1 MRRPAVARCGTR
13 ISPMNKKIEKMAHN
27 HTHNQPHE
35 QACCSCGCGH
45 SHEDRSGA
53 SQWLPVIASVVLLA
67 GGLLLEGSGS
77 AFFKSGSVRALWY
90 AAAFL
95 PVGIPVLREAWEA
108 LRARDWM
115 NEFTLMLV
123 AAVGAFCIGEYPE
136 AVAVMLFYAVGEK
149 LQDKAVDKAQA
160 RIRSLIDLRP
170 ETATVVR
177 DGERTPRAAAEVQ
190 PGEEIEVVAG
200 GRVPLDGQLL
210 SAHAVFDTAALTGES
225 LPCPK
230 AQGEAVAAGMIAVG
244 SPVRIRVEKP
254 YQESALARMLDMVRD
269 AASRKAP
276 AELFIRRFARRYT
289 PCVLILAVLLATVP
303 PLYGELAGTSVG
315 GFSTWLYRALVFL
328 VVSCP
333 CALVVSIPLGYFS
346 GIGLASRRGILFK
359 GGNYLDTM
367 ARVNTVVF
375 DKTGTLTQGR
385 FAVVAHSSTA
395 AAERFGGLPALLAAI
410 EAHSNHPLARAVT
423 EWAQA
428 QGAAVANVAHVEEL
442 AGLGMKA
449 EADGIR
455 ILAGNARLLAQGG
468 VTLPDGIPEEG
479 AAVLCAV
486 GKDYAGH
493 VLLEDTARPEA
504 AEAVAALK
512 KEGVGYIGILSGDRE
527 NVVARLASRLSIGHF
542 RGGLLPEGKVE
553 AMERLK
559 TEAGRVT
566 AFVGDG
572 INDAP
577 VLAASHVGIA
587 LGAAGSDAAV
597 ETADVVIQSA
607 GVEKVAE
614 AIRIGRAT
622 RRIVRFNIA
631 FALGVKAA
639 VLLAGAFGEVG
650 MWEAAIADTGVTLL
664 CVANIF
670 VRHSLTK

>member
-1 MRRPAVARCGTR
+1 
-13 ISPMNKKIEKMAHN
+13 MAHT
-27 HTHNQPHE
+27 HAHNQAHE
-35 QACCSCGCGH
+35 LAHKHTRGHHHEHAGGGCGCGH
-45 SHEDRSGA
+45 SHKTRPGA
-53 SQWLPVIASVVLLA
+53 NQWLSAILSVSLLA
-67 GGLLLEGSGS
+67 GGLLLEGCGS
-77 AFFKSGSVRALWY
+77 AFFKPAGARALWY

-136 AVAVMLFYAVGEK
+136 AVAVMLFYAVGEQ
-149 LQDKAVDKAQA
+149 LQGKAVDKAQA

-177 DGERTPRAAAEVQ
+177 DRQRTSRAAAKVR

-230 AQGEAVAAGMIAVG
+230 TQGEAVAAGMIAMG
-244 SPVRIRVEKP
+244 SPARILVEKP

-269 AASRKAP
+269 AAARKAP

-289 PCVLILAVLLATVP
+289 PCVLAMAALLAIVP
-303 PLYGELAGTSVG
+303 PLYGMLAGTAVG

-367 ARVNTVVF
+367 ARVDTVVF

-385 FAVVAHSSTA
+385 FAVAGHSSTA
-395 AAERFGGLPALLAAI
+395 AADRFGGLPALLAAI

-428 QGAAVANVAHVEEL
+428 QGVAAANVTHVEEL

-449 EADGIR
+449 EADGTR
-455 ILAGNARLLAQGG
+455 ILVGNARLLAEGG
-468 VTLPDGIPEEG
+468 VTLPGGIPEEG
-479 AAVLCAV
+479 AAILCAV
-486 GKDYAGH
+486 GKDFAGH
-493 VLLEDTARPEA
+493 VLLEDTTRPEA
-504 AEAVAALK
+504 AEAMAALK
-512 KEGVGYIGILSGDRE
+512 KEGVDYIGILSGDRE
-527 NVVARLASRLSIGHF
+527 SVVARLANRLGIGHF
-542 RGGLLPEGKVE
+542 KGGLLPEGKVE

-559 TEAGRVT
+559 AEGGRVT

-639 VLLAGAFGEVG
+639 VLLAGAFGEVN

-670 VRHSLTK
+670 VQHSRTK